1 MLIRRVLNT
10 TSKMTSKCEK
20 TSTNDKSLVD
30 NLLRCIE
37 MVKSRHDG
45 QYLDNIASVCAD
57 QLGWDRPKTAA
68 TLQKAIELK
77 VVREV
82 TTQGKTS
89 YRCIQ
94 STKNVIICDSIG
106 ESPQKGSEIEG
117 RPPKSNTDLD
127 KSDDE
132 IESQPSPSNSDAKN
146 FTHQYQCGIE
156 RDYHDF
162 KEFVWGELAT
172 LRNHTSESPI
182 DHGQINYETA
192 LIRSLEHRITSL
204 EKQLEQKQQII
215 EKLLINNN
223 TQVQALLQQDKAMKP
238 STKEN
243 FTVNKASFN
252 EVNRIESEKN
262 GKRAM
267 KATKTTESE
276 SSQSKQRKSDAGKT
290 NDISEQNEVKKL
302 VYLVG
307 DSLLNGIH
315 ERGLTKK
322 HNVKV
327 KAHGGATTR
336 DMIDHIKPVLR
347 RAPDTIILHSGTNDL
362 TSSVSTIEQMEEILK
377 IAKQESSTTKIVL
390 SSVVTRAD
398 QAGIK
403 KKVIKLNNKLRTFC
417 NENGITLIDHSNI
430 NDDCLAT
437 K

>member
-1 MLIRRVLNT
+1 
-10 TSKMTSKCEK
+10 
-20 TSTNDKSLVD
+20 
-30 NLLRCIE
+30 
-37 MVKSRHDG
+37 
-45 QYLDNIASVCAD
+45 
-57 QLGWDRPKTAA
+57 
-68 TLQKAIELK
+68 
-77 VVREV
+77 
-82 TTQGKTS
+82 
-89 YRCIQ
+89 
-94 STKNVIICDSIG
+94 
-106 ESPQKGSEIEG
+106 
-117 RPPKSNTDLD
+117 
-127 KSDDE
+127 
-132 IESQPSPSNSDAKN
+132 
-146 FTHQYQCGIE
+146 
-156 RDYHDF
+156 
-162 KEFVWGELAT
+162 
-172 LRNHTSESPI
+172 
-182 DHGQINYETA
+182 
-192 LIRSLEHRITSL
+192 
-204 EKQLEQKQQII
+204 
-215 EKLLINNN
+215 
-223 TQVQALLQQDKAMKP
+223 MKP

-252 EVNRIESEKN
+252 EVDRIESEKN
-262 GKRAM
+262 GKRAR

-347 RAPDTIILHSGTNDL
+347 RAPDTIILHSDTNDL